1 MLISWGGTGHSKISE
16 AAALSFNQQM
26 KDFQSWVSF
35 LKAHASD
42 ADYRKSSD
50 KTEGPKHY
58 IDIDSYSDFISKG
71 RIPQTLDS
79 VNQKY
84 GSAFVIDNGILPW
97 ATIASF
103 DSLRECMK
111 RRDFDEAKKF
121 AADLGHYVADGH
133 MPLHITKDYDG
144 RLPITKEGIH
154 SRYESTMIGAHISQ
168 ITYSGE
174 DISEINNVNQYIF
187 NYLYANYSYVDEVY
201 AADTYAKTLGTTSST
216 EYKTALWTKT
226 KDFTIP
232 LFKNASHALAELIY
246 TAWLQAGS
254 PSLITTDI
262 EDPEAANKSTLEQN
276 SPNPFN
282 TTSQIR
288 YTLKEKSQVVMQ
300 VQDAEGNVVST
311 LVKDMLPMGEY
322 SCEWAPKNT
331 PAGIYYLVMKTG
343 NSVQTKK
350 MLYSGAN

>member
-1 MLISWGGTGHSKISE
+1 
-16 AAALSFNQQM
+16 M
-26 KDFQSWVSF
+26 KDFQSWVSY

-42 ADYRKSSD
+42 ADNRKSGD
-50 KTEGPKHY
+50 KTESPKHY
-58 IDIDSYSDFISKG
+58 IDIDSYNDFTTKG

-79 VNQKY
+79 VNAIY
-84 GSAFVIDNGILPW
+84 GSAFVIDNGTLPW

-103 DSLRECMK
+103 DSLRECLK
-111 RRDFDEAKKF
+111 RRNFDKAKIF

-133 MPLHITKDYDG
+133 MPLHITQNYDG
-144 RLPITKEGIH
+144 QLTNQKGLH
-154 SRYESTMIGAHISQ
+154 SRYESTMINNKISQ
-168 ITYSGE
+168 IVYSGT
-174 DISEINNVNQYIF
+174 DATQITNVNQYIF
-187 NYLYANYSYVDEVY
+187 DYLYFNNKYCDSLLM
-201 AADTYAKTLGTTSST
+201 ADTYALSVSGGSYNTTYT
-216 EYKTALWTKT
+216 NALWTKT
-226 KDFTIP
+226 SGYTIP
-232 LFKNASHALAELIY
+232 LFQRASHALASLIY

-262 EDPEAANKSTLEQN
+262 ENPETASKSTLEQN

-300 VQDAEGNVVST
+300 VQDAEGKVVAT
-311 LVKDMLPMGEY
+311 LVKGMLPKGEY
-322 SCEWAPKNT
+322 SCEWTPEHT

-350 MLYSGAN
+350 MVYSGGK

>member
-1 MLISWGGTGHSKISE
+1 M
-16 AAALSFNQQM
+16 Q
-26 KDFQSWVSF
+26 DFQSWISF

-42 ADYRKSSD
+42 ADTRKSAD
-50 KTEGPKHY
+50 NTEGPKHY
-58 IDIDSYSDFISKG
+58 IDIDSYNDFIIKG

-79 VNQKY
+79 VNTIY
-84 GSAFVIDNGILPW
+84 GSAFVLKNGTLSW

-111 RRDFDEAKKF
+111 RRNFDKAKIF

-174 DISEINNVNQYIF
+174 DISEISNVNQYIF
-187 NYLYANYSYVDEVY
+187 NYLYASYSYVDSVY

-232 LFKNASHALAELIY
+232 LFKKASHALAELIY

-254 PSLITTDI
+254 PSLITTGT
-262 EDPEAANKSTLEQN
+262 EDQETACNSLLEQN
-276 SPNPFN
+276 SPNPFR
-282 TTSQIR
+282 TTSHIR
-288 YTLKEKSQVVMQ
+288 YRVNETSQVLIQ
-300 VQDAEGNVVST
+300 VLDADGNVVAT
-311 LVKDMLPMGEY
+311 LVKDNLPKGQY
-322 SCEWAPKNT
+322 SCDWKPRNT
-331 PAGIYYLVMKTG
+331 PAGTYYLVLKTG

-350 MLYSGAN
+350 MVYSGSN